1 MKSLSYLLSPDYYF
15 EHFYDITPEFLS
27 SKGISALLIDIDNT
41 VAPYEISEPDERTK
55 KWFDSLSASGIKAAF
70 ISNNHKKRVE
80 RFNREIGIPAFYDS
94 GKPSTRTLKRAVA
107 KMGVSLSCVAC
118 LGDQLITDALAAHR
132 LGVPV
137 IIVPPIKDK
146 KNLFVKTK
154 RLIERPYMRSFFK
167 NLESEKSN
175 DKD

>member
-1 MKSLSYLLSPDYYF
+1 MKGLSFLLTPDYYF

-41 VAPYEISEPDERTK
+41 VAPYEVSEPDERIK
-55 KWFDSLSASGIKAAF
+55 KWFDTLLASGIKAAF

-80 RFNREIGIPAFYDS
+80 LFNRKIGIPAFYNS
-94 GKPSTRTLKRAVA
+94 GKPSTRTLKKAVA

-118 LGDQLITDALAAHR
+118 LGDQLLTDALAAHR

-154 RLIERPYMRSFFK
+154 RFIERPYMRKFLK
-167 NLESEKSN
+167 KLESEKAN
-175 DKD
+175 DKN